1 MRLIDADSLKE
12 RIERTF
18 DMQDL
23 YLPVHFMEL
32 IDGEETIEPDTT
44 LNAIKDIKKRLKYET
59 D

>member
-12 RIERTF
+12 RIKRTF

-23 YLPVHFMEL
+23 YLPIHFMDL
-32 IDGEETIEPDTT
+32 IDEEETIEPDIT